1 MLRGRCHLSRP
12 VIVGG
17 GGPSDRGVV
26 SAASYE
32 ARRFGVRSAMP
43 LRTAGALCPEGVF
56 LPVDGRRYSGVS
68 RQVMAILRRFTPAV
82 EQVSIDEA
90 FLDLS
95 GTDLL
100 LGSGEQVAR
109 RIKAAIREEL
119 ALTASVGIAINRL
132 VAKVASDL
140 RKPDGLVVV
149 APGTEASFLAPLP
162 IERLWGVGQATRRR
176 LAEYGVTTIGDLAEL
191 PDELLRRRFGAHGPE
206 LAARARGIDVSPV
219 GRDAAARSI
228 SQEHTFEVDTADWA
242 VIEGTLLA
250 LSEGVGG
257 RLRADGLWAATV
269 GVKIRD
275 SAFNTMTRQRTLA
288 VPTNVTEVLWLTSLE
303 LVRREVHGM
312 KLRLVGVGAY
322 NLSARQQL
330 ALFDD
335 PNPRRRRA
343 MEAADLVRQR
353 YGPRAL
359 RRARLIEADVPGPFE
374 RDHLRAPETEG

>member
-1 MLRGRCHLSRP
+1 
-12 VIVGG
+12 
-17 GGPSDRGVV
+17 
-26 SAASYE
+26 
-32 ARRFGVRSAMP
+32 MP